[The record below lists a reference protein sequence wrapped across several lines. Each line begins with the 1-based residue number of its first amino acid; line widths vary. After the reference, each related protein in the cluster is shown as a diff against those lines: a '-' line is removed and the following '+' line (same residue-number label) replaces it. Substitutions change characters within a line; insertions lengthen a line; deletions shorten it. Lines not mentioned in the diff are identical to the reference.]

1 MYRSSFKILNRIL
14 LSLFCLAGIS
24 SAFAFQ
30 GGPVVATGGNP
41 AFAVGGGLTSATS
54 VALQTAPNNGILI
67 ISDIILTTDPHG
79 NCTNVVSLQT
89 SGGHTLGQFQLGS
102 QRQNNGGGY
111 STYASSPDQIQHSF
125 AFGLPVPAGE
135 SVELHTSSSCEIS
148 YTIAGYTSAQ

>member
-1 MYRSSFKILNRIL
+1 MFQSPIKTLSL
-14 LSLFCLAGIS
+14 LIFSLFCVGGIS

-30 GGPVVATGGNP
+30 GGPVVATGVNP
-41 AFAVGGGLTSATS
+41 AFAVGGGLSSATT
-54 VALQTAPNNGILI
+54 VTLQTAPGDGILMV
-67 ISDIILTTDPHG
+67 SDIILTVNPHG
-79 NCTNVVSLQT
+79 NCTNVISLQT
-89 SGGHTLGQFQLGS
+89 SGGNILGQFQLGS

-135 SVELHTSSSCEIS
+135 NLELLTSASCEIS